1 MEKREFTAEYKTKIV
16 VEVLEGEKMA
26 NEIAVRE
33 QLNPKVLSNW
43 KQEFLKNAH
52 RAFTM
57 SKEEKQAAKELKMAW
72 EREQELMAKVGVLT
86 MENDW
91 LKKKSKEVLGYEPA
105 GRAGFKS

>member
-16 VEVLEGEKMA
+16 IEVLEGGSMA
-26 NEIAVRE
+26 SEIAIRE
-33 QLNPKVLSNW
+33 KLNPKVLSNW

-52 RAFTM
+52 RAFTTT
-57 SKEEKQAAKELKMAW
+57 KEERQAAKEIKLAQ

-91 LKKKSKEVLGYEPA
+91 LKKKSKELLGYEPA
-105 GRAGFKS
+105 SKANFKS